1 MKEDFKLK
9 FYFNIY
15 KDKPLSSRA
24 EFRIRFKKL
33 HGEFKRLEELIKN
46 IENYQ
51 IKKYGT
57 TLYDWNTNNERE
69 EAFYLAIALSL
80 DSLAVG
86 FGSGLGYVNYAQV
99 IILCFLV
106 GIVCLRLGS
115 QLGRHFANIINVNL
129 SWLSGVLLII
139 LAFIRTF

>member
-1 MKEDFKLK
+1 MNEDFKLK

-69 EAFYLAIALSL
+69 EAFYLAKAAEEKKIKK
-80 DSLAVG
+80 
-86 FGSGLGYVNYAQV
+86 
-99 IILCFLV
+99 
-106 GIVCLRLGS
+106 
-115 QLGRHFANIINVNL
+115 GRKKK
-129 SWLSGVLLII
+129 
-139 LAFIRTF
+139 

>member
-24 EFRIRFKKL
+24 EFRIRIKKL

-69 EAFYLAIALSL
+69 EAFYLAKADEEKKIKK
-80 DSLAVG
+80 
-86 FGSGLGYVNYAQV
+86 
-99 IILCFLV
+99 
-106 GIVCLRLGS
+106 
-115 QLGRHFANIINVNL
+115 GR
-129 SWLSGVLLII
+129 
-139 LAFIRTF
+139 RR

>member
-1 MKEDFKLK
+1 MNEDFKLK

-33 HGEFKRLEELIKN
+33 HGEFKRLEELIKD

-51 IKKYGT
+51 TKKYGT

-69 EAFYLAIALSL
+69 EAFYLAKAAEEKKIKK
-80 DSLAVG
+80 
-86 FGSGLGYVNYAQV
+86 
-99 IILCFLV
+99 
-106 GIVCLRLGS
+106 
-115 QLGRHFANIINVNL
+115 GR
-129 SWLSGVLLII
+129 
-139 LAFIRTF
+139 RKK